1 MEEIFSSNWK
11 NLTME
16 KYDGTTD
23 LDDHVDVYITQECN
37 ALKDKI
43 KELIKLA
50 YLKEFVHKPQ
60 PYRLESS

>member
-23 LDDHVDVYITQECN
+23 LDDHVDVYITQVSLHTTDD
-37 ALKDKI
+37 AIL
-43 KELIKLA
+43 
-50 YLKEFVHKPQ
+50 Y
-60 PYRLESS
+60 